1 MKPCETIPFSSSKG
15 SNHFEETSQL
25 HQLLKGA
32 LPCCDCQASAKVW
45 SATRNHPFSDW
56 ISWSESPDIIRYM
69 IYIYIILYIYHI
81 YNIYIYQISR
91 VILKAMTKFLE
102 TKIAASQ
109 WSAHLKCQKM
119 CISASF
125 YIQPCNEEHGWQVL
139 KLNQIETSVIK
150 ALRFKRFGFVAC
162 HNAHQARDCMIQLPH
177 DPHVSGWSRAMKYL
191 YPEFPLQIITA

>member
-1 MKPCETIPFSSSKG
+1 MWNHVKPPHFRVPKVPIISRKPASCTSFWRVLCHAVTAKPQRRCGRQPETIPFP
-15 SNHFEETSQL
+15 T
-25 HQLLKGA
+25 
-32 LPCCDCQASAKVW
+32 
-45 SATRNHPFSDW
+45 
-56 ISWSESPDIIRYM
+56 ESPDLNLQISSDIWY
-69 IYIYIILYIYHI
+69 IYYYIYITYI
-81 YNIYIYQISR
+81 IYIYQISR

>member
-1 MKPCETIPFSSSKG
+1 M
-15 SNHFEETSQL
+15 
-25 HQLLKGA
+25 
-32 LPCCDCQASAKVW
+32 W
-45 SATRNHPFSDW
+45 NHPIFEFQRFQSFRGNQPAAPASEGCFAMLWLPSLSEGVVGNPKPSLFRLNLLIW
-56 ISWSESPDIIRYM
+56 ISRYHQIYD
-69 IYIYIILYIYHI
+69 IYIYYIIYISHI
-81 YNIYIYQISR
+81 YIIYIYQISR

-125 YIQPCNEEHGWQVL
+125 YIQTCNEEHGWQVL